1 MTDTIT
7 SPPPV
12 TTLSEFTV
20 RTLDV
25 KRMYKMGTEEVH
37 ALKGVTISISRGEYI
52 SIMGPSG
59 SGKSTLLHL
68 IGGLDQVSAGE
79 IRIDGRVLS
88 QMSDDEITVFRR
100 RKIGI
105 IFQFFNLLPAH
116 TAEENVALPLLLDHR
131 RPRDVRPRVEAALAQ
146 VGLLHRRRHRP
157 DELSGG
163 EMQRVAIARALVIEP
178 AVILADEPTGNLDS
192 RTGDEILALL
202 REANQARRATILLVT
217 HDARAAACGS
227 RIVTLK
233 DGVLVNE
240 TLAHSPAPIPS

>member
-1 MTDTIT
+1 MRHAPAMSMVVVRDLQK
-7 SPPPV
+7 V
-12 TTLSEFTV
+12 FRQGDSEV
-20 RTLDV
+20 QALAGVSLDV
-25 KRMYKMGTEEVH
+25 
-37 ALKGVTISISRGEYI
+37 AAGEFL

-68 IGGLDQVSAGE
+68 IGGLDQASAGE

-88 QMSDDEITVFRR
+88 RMTDDEITVFRR

-105 IFQFFNLLPAH
+105 VFQFFNLLPAH
-116 TAEENVALPLLLDHR
+116 SAEENVALPLLLDHR

-163 EMQRVAIARALVIEP
+163 EMQRVAIARALVIDP
-178 AVILADEPTGNLDS
+178 AVILADEPTGNLDT
-192 RTGDEILALL
+192 RTGEEILGLL

-217 HDARAAACGS
+217 HEARAAACGS

-233 DGVLVNE
+233 DGVVVSE
-240 TLAHSPAPIPS
+240 TNTVPSAAAPS

>member
-1 MTDTIT
+1 MAGV
-7 SPPPV
+7 S
-12 TTLSEFTV
+12 
-20 RTLDV
+20 LDV
-25 KRMYKMGTEEVH
+25 
-37 ALKGVTISISRGEYI
+37 AAGEFL

-68 IGGLDQVSAGE
+68 IGGLDQASAGE

-88 QMSDDEITVFRR
+88 RMTDDEITVFRR

-105 IFQFFNLLPAH
+105 VFQFFNLLPAH
-116 TAEENVALPLLLDHR
+116 SAEENVALPLLLDHR

-163 EMQRVAIARALVIEP
+163 EMQRVAIARALVIDP
-178 AVILADEPTGNLDS
+178 AVILADEPTGNLDT
-192 RTGDEILALL
+192 RTGEEILGLL

-217 HDARAAACGS
+217 HEARAAACGS

-233 DGVLVNE
+233 DGVVVSE
-240 TLAHSPAPIPS
+240 TTTSPSAVAPS

>member
-1 MTDTIT
+1 MTGPFTCGT
-7 SPPPV
+7 PPAMSMVVVRDLRKVFRQGETEVPA
-12 TTLSEFTV
+12 LSGV
-20 RTLDV
+20 SLDV
-25 KRMYKMGTEEVH
+25 D
-37 ALKGVTISISRGEYI
+37 AGEFL

>member
-1 MTDTIT
+1 MVVVRDLQK
-7 SPPPV
+7 V
-12 TTLSEFTV
+12 FRQGDSEV
-20 RTLDV
+20 RALAGVSLDV
-25 KRMYKMGTEEVH
+25 
-37 ALKGVTISISRGEYI
+37 AAGEFL

-68 IGGLDQVSAGE
+68 IGGLDQASAGE

-88 QMSDDEITVFRR
+88 RMTDDEITVFRR

-105 IFQFFNLLPAH
+105 VFQFFNLLPAH
-116 TAEENVALPLLLDHR
+116 SAEENVALPLLLDHR

-163 EMQRVAIARALVIEP
+163 EMQRVAIARALVIDP
-178 AVILADEPTGNLDS
+178 AVILADEPTGNLDT
-192 RTGDEILALL
+192 RTGEEILGLL

-217 HDARAAACGS
+217 HEARAAACGS

-233 DGVLVNE
+233 DGVVVSE
-240 TLAHSPAPIPS
+240 TNTVPSAAAPS

>member
-1 MTDTIT
+1 MSMVVVRDLQK
-7 SPPPV
+7 V
-12 TTLSEFTV
+12 FRQGDSEV
-20 RTLDV
+20 QALAGVSLDV
-25 KRMYKMGTEEVH
+25 
-37 ALKGVTISISRGEYI
+37 AAGEFL

-59 SGKSTLLHL
+59 SGKSSLLHL

-105 IFQFFNLLPAH
+105 IFQFFNRLPAH

-163 EMQRVAIARALVIEP
+163 EMQRVAIARALVIDP

-192 RTGDEILALL
+192 KMGQDILELIKGMSERTGV
-202 REANQARRATILLVT
+202 TVVLVT
-217 HDARAAACGS
+217 HDLRAAAYGDRMITLRDG
-227 RIVTLK
+227 RIIDEVTSP
-233 DGVLVNE
+233 DHQV
-240 TLAHSPAPIPS
+240 AHQA